1 MARKPEYQRA
11 LSSAIAAAKRHKE
24 PALVMFAK
32 IGLYASREGAP
43 LLGLKWLPDAEA
55 VQAEA
60 ETQGWEIISIVAPC
74 EACDTTAA
82 VDSDGLCEKCV
93 KFAQADHGK

>member
-1 MARKPEYQRA
+1 MTRKPEYQRA

-24 PALVMFAK
+24 PALVLFAK
-32 IGLYASREGAP
+32 TGLYASRAGA
-43 LLGLKWLPDAEA
+43 PDAEVA
-55 VQAEA
+55 QAEA